1 MSDQSPR
8 RVLDKGSRLANRYT
22 LARRLGRGGAAET
35 WLATD
40 SITRTSVALKIIVD
54 DRVTPDALR
63 REWQLAIRLMH
74 AHIVRVFEFHDEQDG
89 AFYSLQF
96 LDGPD
101 VSVLAGAAP
110 DESLP
115 AIALIADALRYA
127 HAKGVVHR
135 DIKAS
140 NIVLDRNGAPY
151 LIDFGVAATRG
162 TDAGGGSLIAA
173 SPQQLGGE
181 TAHPADDI
189 FALGSLIYELVSGKS
204 PWSSASTEEDIR
216 SKDPEPLRSPDG
228 SPVTAELAALVARML
243 DKDAARRPDAETVA
257 GELAAMGYPGAPAPA
272 RFVATVRAA
281 GDELIESTDT
291 VRPVQRE
298 RAARATSAAAPS
310 SGVSPRTLGISL
322 AVLVLVLLGV
332 VFLLPMVVN
341 REAPAPVVETD
352 TSPEGV
358 ESADTEDDTG
368 GVEFNENIEDLSGR
382 DQRVQDRGATEEIL
396 GELLSKMDVLESRAV
411 QRWGGVRY
419 TRAQAIYA
427 EGDAAYLAR
436 DYATAAEKYQ
446 EAIEIVEPLLDEVDK
461 VFRQTF
467 DEAQAALEDANTVEA
482 VRLFELAVA
491 ISPGYK
497 PAQDGLVRARNLE
510 EVLTF
515 VDAGLVY
522 EKNLE
527 LEAARQSFASAVELD
542 PQWEPARVALDRVQA
557 TIRQMEF
564 DQRMTEGLN
573 ALADRDYLGARAAFR
588 MAQQLKP
595 GSPEPADGLMQVDQ
609 GIRLDN
615 IMSLERKALNQE
627 QAEDWPEA
635 SATYE
640 SILELD
646 GNLAFAKD
654 GLNRS
659 RQMETL
665 HGTLDELIAEPD
677 SLSRPSTMQAATK
690 LLLDITR
697 MEDIGPRL
705 SGQRDDL
712 SRLLKRAAT
721 PLTVQIVSDNL
732 TDVSIYKVGKLGS
745 FDTHELSLRPGTYVA
760 VGVRPGYR
768 DVRLEFRVAPEIDM
782 QPIVVRCEEQ
792 I

>member
-1 MSDQSPR
+1 
-8 RVLDKGSRLANRYT
+8 
-22 LARRLGRGGAAET
+22 LGRGGAAET

-54 DRVTPDALR
+54 GRVTTDALR
-63 REWQLAIRLMH
+63 HEWQLAIRLMH
-74 AHIVRVFEFHDEQDG
+74 AHIVRVFEFHDEDDG

-96 LDGPD
+96 IDGPD
-101 VSVLAGAAP
+101 ISVLSGAAP

-140 NIVLDRNGAPY
+140 NIMLDHNGAPY

-162 TDAGGGSLIAA
+162 TDVGGGSLISA
-173 SPQQLGGE
+173 SPQQLAGE

-189 FALGSLIYELVSGKS
+189 FALGGLIYELVSGSS
-204 PWSSASTEEDIR
+204 PWGSASTEEDIR
-216 SKDPEPLRSPDG
+216 SKHPEPLRRPDG
-228 SPVTAELAALVARML
+228 SAVSAELAALVARML
-243 DKDAARRPDAETVA
+243 DKDAAKRPDAETVA
-257 GELAAMGYPGAPAPA
+257 EELAAMGFAGAPVPA
-272 RFVATVRAA
+272 RFVATARAA
-281 GDELIESTDT
+281 GDELIASTDT

-298 RAARATSAAAPS
+298 RAATTPGTKAPS

-332 VFLLPMVVN
+332 VFLLPKAVD
-341 REAPAPVVETD
+341 REAPAPAAESGAPAD
-352 TSPEGV
+352 EV
-358 ESADTEDDTG
+358 ESAVPEEDEG

-382 DQRVQDRGATEEIL
+382 DQRVQDRGATEEVL

-427 EGDAAYLAR
+427 EGDAAYLER
-436 DYATAAEKYQ
+436 DYATASEKYR

-467 DEAQAALEDANTVEA
+467 DEAQAALEDANTIEA

-497 PAQDGLVRARNLE
+497 PAQDGLVRARNLD
-510 EVLTF
+510 EVLRL
-515 VDAGLVY
+515 VDEGLIY
-522 EKNLE
+522 EKDLE

-557 TIRQMEF
+557 TIKQMEF
-564 DQRMTEGLN
+564 DQRMTEGLT
-573 ALADRDYLGARAAFR
+573 ALAEGDYLGARAAFR

-615 IMSLERKALNQE
+615 IMSLEQKALDLE
-627 QAEDWPEA
+627 QSEEWSEA

-646 GNLAFAKD
+646 ADLAFAKD
-654 GLNRS
+654 GINRS

-665 HGTLDELIAEPD
+665 HSTLDELIADPD
-677 SLSRPSTMQAATK
+677 SLSRPSTMQSATK

-697 MEDIGPRL
+697 MENIGPRL
-705 SGQRDDL
+705 AGQRDDL

-721 PLTVQIVSDNL
+721 PLTVQLVSDNL

-745 FDTHELSLRPGTYVA
+745 FDKHELSLRPGTYVA

-782 QPIVVRCEEQ
+782 QPIVVRCEEP